1 MSKDNEKRVTITFTD
16 ESYTGKLAAWA
27 KAHKLTQGEVI
38 EVFLDDCIDCDKMA
52 EFMDRKR
59 EQKVAG
65 RTSVRAIIQRTKGMT
80 PEERKQVMG
89 KLK

>member
-1 MSKDNEKRVTITFTD
+1 MSTDNEKRITITFTD
-16 ESYTGKLAAWA
+16 VTYREKLAKWA
-27 KAHKLTQGEVI
+27 KDHKLTQGEVI

-65 RTSVRAIIQRTKGMT
+65 RTSIRAMIQKTKGMT
-80 PEERKQVMG
+80 PEQRKQVMG